1 MIIAGTVIMILV
13 PFLKILK
20 MACAKLYN
28 VSAENCCP

>member
-13 PFLKILK
+13 PLPKVLK
-20 MACAKLYN
+20 MACAKQYN